1 MITVIE
7 KVILSSS
14 VVFISMDEIN
24 NSVFLWQRGSMKS
37 YSSTNSVKEYIT
49 IRRFRSVILSILVT
63 WWSHNS
69 IPQRPSFLTQPHIF
83 GDHCLSPD
91 TLVERCS
98 SKWSWWYNCEDLNV
112 ATTMVSI
119 SSKIMLKVA
128 VVMTVI
134 VTFSTLC
141 VIWDIA

>member
-63 WWSHNS
+63 
-69 IPQRPSFLTQPHIF
+69 
-83 GDHCLSPD
+83 
-91 TLVERCS
+91 
-98 SKWSWWYNCEDLNV
+98 
-112 ATTMVSI
+112 
-119 SSKIMLKVA
+119 
-128 VVMTVI
+128 
-134 VTFSTLC
+134 
-141 VIWDIA
+141 